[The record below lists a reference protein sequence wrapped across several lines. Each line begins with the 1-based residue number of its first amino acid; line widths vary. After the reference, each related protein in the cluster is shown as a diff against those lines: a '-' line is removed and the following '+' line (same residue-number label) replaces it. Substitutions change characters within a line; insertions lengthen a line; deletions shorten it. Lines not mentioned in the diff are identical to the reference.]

1 MKKDQHV
8 NSSMSKE
15 SNACMELYVRNA
27 KDKQVDEITIVDEF
41 NPTSLE
47 PLNIEEYYFEYLRF
61 VHNEITPI
69 NLGLE
74 VVLSKDH
81 EKKIRE
87 ALSSCKLDLIVGST
101 DPASLSVS
109 SKDIC
114 KEYLETV
121 LANVRKYR
129 NDIDV
134 VRSQIDSFK
143 ASDGSGVLLSKYQDL
158 IDEILRALISNNIG
172 IEVNSSSFGALIP
185 YSTPSIQILKR
196 YKELGG
202 SIITVG
208 SYASTVED
216 LSLYFENVYKVL
228 EELGFD
234 SISQFHKRTP
244 EQIELTRFK
253 VIG

>member
-27 KDKQVDEITIVDEF
+27 RERQVDEITIVDEF

-61 VHNEITPI
+61 MFNEITPI

-74 VVLSKDH
+74 VVLSKNH

-87 ALSSCKLDLIVGST
+87 AIAAYKFDLIVGST
-101 DPASLSVS
+101 DPTSLSVS

-114 KEYLETV
+114 AEYLETV
-121 LANVRKYR
+121 LANVRTYK

-143 ASDGSGVLLSKYQDL
+143 NSDGSRIKVSKYQDL
-158 IDEILRALISNNIG
+158 IDEILRTLISNNIG
-172 IEVNSSSFGALIP
+172 IEVNSSSFEGLIP

-216 LSLYFENVYKVL
+216 LSLYFENVYKAL
-228 EELGFD
+228 KGLGFD
-234 SISQFHKRTP
+234 AISQFHKRTP

-253 VIG
+253 AVG